1 MSFALYELALNTDIQ
16 DKLAEEITT
25 MISENDD
32 KLTYDLL
39 LEMKY
44 LDMVVSET
52 LRKYPPVGNL
62 FRQCTKPYK
71 IPESNV
77 TLDKQ
82 SRVFI
87 SVHAIHRDPKYY
99 PNPDKFDPERF
110 TPEEKA
116 KRHPMTYMPFGE
128 GPRMC
133 IGNRFGLLEVKLGL
147 ATLLNKY
154 RFEVCGKTTIPAK
167 FDPRAFTT
175 TMKGGVWLRI
185 KER

>member
-1 MSFALYELALNTDIQ
+1 MSFALYELALNPDIQ
-16 DKLAEEITT
+16 DKLAEEIRDS
-25 MISENDD
+25 ISEHDD
-32 KLTYDLL
+32 KITYDSLQ
-39 LEMKY
+39 EMKY
-44 LDMVVSET
+44 LDKVVSET
-52 LRKYPPVGNL
+52 LRKYPPTGNL
-62 FRQCTKPYK
+62 FRQCTKQYK
-71 IPESNV
+71 IPGTNV
-77 TLDKQ
+77 VLDKQ

-133 IGNRFGLLEVKLGL
+133 IGSRFGLLEVKLGL
-147 ATLLNKY
+147 ATLLKRY
-154 RFEVCGKTTIPAK
+154 RFEVCDRTTIPPK
-167 FDPRAFTT
+167 FDPRAFTASL
-175 TMKGGVWLRI
+175 KGGVWLRI